1 MLKNQKVLNEYITE
15 KIKLLIT
22 SVKKNSIIKEII
34 LDVKELV
41 ESRGARIWMYIMG
54 LISWLQSRIFY
65 ILLTD
70 WILVLDSML
79 QRSALKQNDGQNVKH
94 DCVEKITE

>member
-1 MLKNQKVLNEYITE
+1 
-15 KIKLLIT
+15 
-22 SVKKNSIIKEII
+22 
-34 LDVKELV
+34 
-41 ESRGARIWMYIMG
+41 MYIMG
-54 LISWLQSRIFY
+54 LISWLPSRIFY
-65 ILLTD
+65 ILLKD